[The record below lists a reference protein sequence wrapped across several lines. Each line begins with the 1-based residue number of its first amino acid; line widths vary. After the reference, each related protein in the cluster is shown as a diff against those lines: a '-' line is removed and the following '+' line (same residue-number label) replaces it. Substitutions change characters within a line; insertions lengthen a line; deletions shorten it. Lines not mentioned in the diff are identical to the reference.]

1 MVATR
6 EADAAQ
12 PVMLCYDGSEEAAEA
27 ITYAGRLLS
36 GWAAVVVSAW
46 KPIIE
51 EELSA
56 ATKPPVGDPV
66 EANERQ
72 RKAAVQFANQGVRLA
87 SSAGF
92 EAEPLVVEADGPLW
106 EAIEIVAE
114 ERNATLVV
122 CGTRRSGVKAAL
134 PTNLSTAL
142 VTHASR
148 PVLVVPSAKAAT
160 ERVRE
165 VQEERRHRPTVAKA
179 VGAAAGRAK
188 QMGSASRATS
198 RGQRR

>member
-1 MVATR
+1 MVTAR
-6 EADAAQ
+6 EAGAAG
-12 PVMLCYDGSEEAAEA
+12 PVVLCYDGSEEAAEA
-27 ITYAGRLLS
+27 ISYAGRLLS
-36 GWAAVVVSAW
+36 GRAAVVVSAW
-46 KPIIE
+46 EPIIE
-51 EELSA
+51 EELST
-56 ATKPPVGDPV
+56 ATKPPTADLV

-72 RKAAVQFANQGVRLA
+72 RRAAEQFATQGVRLA

-92 EAEPLVVEADGPLW
+92 EAEPLVFEADGPLW

-114 ERNATLVV
+114 ERDAMLVV

-148 PVLVVPSAKAAT
+148 PVLVVPSAKAAS

-165 VQEERRHRPTVAKA
+165 VQEERRHRPTVASA
-179 VGAAAGRAK
+179 VATAAGRAK
-188 QMGSASRATS
+188 QMASASRATR